1 LEKTIEQIKK
11 EALKELEAASD
22 SESGRGYSIFEEYF
36 KPAKGKQTRSRKKG
50 KPNKKNP

>member
-11 EALKELEAASD
+11 EALKEIEAASD
-22 SESGRGYSIFEEYF
+22 SESR
-36 KPAKGKQTRSRKKG
+36 KG